1 MTQSQNTAGF
11 SLFEVLVAI
20 SLLGMASVVILGAM
34 VDARSREIDWKK
46 RQLAARVGVNAIQLW
61 SHLRQSEGIEKG
73 GYRWTI
79 SLQPYND
86 LDDGQTLQTVNVLA
100 TVSWQEGTRLMSLS
114 HCEARL
120 IRGGS

>member
-1 MTQSQNTAGF
+1 MTQNQNTAGF

-46 RQLAARVGVNAIQLW
+46 RQLAARVGANAVQSW

-86 LDDGQTLQTVNVLA
+86 LDDGQALQTVNVLA

-114 HCEARL
+114 HREARL